1 MKSVSRF
8 LSIVLMSCISISS
21 CSQNSL
27 SETKTK
33 LATDIFEGSTPCNPS
48 VNAVLKIPLSDT
60 CVFMKW
66 ELVIFNKNGKDS
78 SFKLLISYGDF
89 QPNTMYFLG
98 GGKSMSI
105 VGKLWTTYI
114 LRNSTKYKILHL
126 AGDKNAPGLVFIQ
139 LDNNI
144 LHLIDS
150 NMKFIKGDPAFAF
163 VLNRIDT
170 SKAN

>member
-1 MKSVSRF
+1 MKSVSR
-8 LSIVLMSCISISS
+8 LLCIVLMSCIAISS

-27 SETKTK
+27 SETK
-33 LATDIFEGSTPCNPS
+33 LATDIFGGSTPCNPS
-48 VNAVLKIPLSDT
+48 VNALLKIPLSDT

-66 ELVIFNKNGKDS
+66 ELDVFKDS

-89 QPNTMYFLG
+89 QQNTMYFLG
-98 GGKSMSI
+98 GGKSMSFA
-105 VGKLWTTYI
+105 GKLSTTYI
-114 LRNSTKYKILHL
+114 IRNSTKYKILHL
-126 AGDKNAPGLVFIQ
+126 GGDKNAPGLVFIQ
-139 LDNNI
+139 MDNNI

-170 SKAN
+170 FKAN

>member
-8 LSIVLMSCISISS
+8 LSIVLMCCIAISS
-21 CSQNSL
+21 CSQNS
-27 SETKTK
+27 SSKTHI
-33 LATDIFEGSTPCNPS
+33 ATDIFAGSTSCNPS
-48 VNAVLKIPLSDT
+48 VNAVLKIPFSDT

-66 ELVIFNKNGKDS
+66 ELDIFNKNGKGS

-89 QPNTMYFLG
+89 QPNTAYFLG
-98 GGKSMSI
+98 GGKSMS
-105 VGKLWTTYI
+105 VAGKLWTTYI
-114 LRNSTKYKILHL
+114 IRNSTKYKILHL
-126 AGDKNAPGLVFIQ
+126 AGDKNAPGLLFIQ

-150 NMKFIKGDPAFAF
+150 NMKFIKGDPGFAF

-170 SKAN
+170 SKSN

>member
-8 LSIVLMSCISISS
+8 FSIALMCGIAISS

-27 SETKTK
+27 PETK
-33 LATDIFEGSTPCNPS
+33 LATDIYEGSTPCNPS
-48 VNAVLKIPLSDT
+48 VNAVLKIPLSEA

-66 ELVIFNKNGKDS
+66 ELDMFNKIGKDS

-126 AGDKNAPGLVFIQ
+126 AGDKNAPGLLFIQ

-144 LHLIDS
+144 LHLVDS
-150 NMKFIKGDPAFAF
+150 NMNLIKGDPGFAF

>member
-1 MKSVSRF
+1 MKSVSLF
-8 LSIVLMSCISISS
+8 LSIVLLCCIAITSCT
-21 CSQNSL
+21 QNS
-27 SETKTK
+27 SSDTK
-33 LATDIFEGSTPCNPS
+33 LSTDIFGGSTPCNPS

-66 ELVIFNKNGKDS
+66 ELDMFNKNGNDS

-89 QPNTMYFLG
+89 QPNTMHFLG

-114 LRNSTKYKILHL
+114 MRNSTKYKVFHL
-126 AGDKNAPGLVFIQ
+126 ADDNNDRRLLFIQ
-139 LDNNI
+139 MDNNI
-144 LHLIDS
+144 LHLLDS
-150 NMKFIKGDPAFAF
+150 NMKFIKGDPSFAF

-170 SKAN
+170 SQSD

>member
-8 LSIVLMSCISISS
+8 LSITLMCCNAISS

-27 SETKTK
+27 SQTKS
-33 LATDIFEGSTPCNPS
+33 ATDIFKGSTPCNPS

-66 ELVIFNKNGKDS
+66 ELELFNKNGSDS

-98 GGKSMSI
+98 GGKSMSM
-105 VGKLWTTYI
+105 VGKLRTSYI
-114 LRNSTKYKILHL
+114 IRNSTKYKILHL
-126 AGDKNAPGLVFIQ
+126 AGDKNAPELVFIQ

-144 LHLIDS
+144 LHLIDN
-150 NMKFIKGDPAFAF
+150 NMKFIKGDPGFAF
-163 VLNRIDT
+163 VLNRIDI
-170 SKAN
+170 SKSN

>member
-1 MKSVSRF
+1 MKSVSHF
-8 LSIVLMSCISISS
+8 FCIVLMCCIAMSS
-21 CSQNSL
+21 WSQNRS
-27 SETKTK
+27 SETK
-33 LATDIFEGSTPCNPS
+33 LATAIFEGSTPCNPS

-66 ELVIFNKNGKDS
+66 KLDMSSKNGKDS

-105 VGKLWTTYI
+105 VGKLWTTYVI
-114 LRNSTKYKILHL
+114 RNSTTYKILHL
-126 AGDKNAPGLVFIQ
+126 AGDKNASGLVFIQ

-150 NMKFIKGDPAFAF
+150 NMKFVKGDPGFAF
-163 VLNRIDT
+163 VLNRIDI
-170 SKAN
+170 SKSN

>member
-8 LSIVLMSCISISS
+8 LSIVLMCCIAISS

-27 SETKTK
+27 SRTR
-33 LATDIFEGSTPCNPS
+33 LATDIFEGSTSCNPS
-48 VNAVLKIPLSDT
+48 VNAVLKIPFSDT

-66 ELVIFNKNGKDS
+66 ELDIFNKNDKDS

-105 VGKLWTTYI
+105 AGKLWTTYVI
-114 LRNSTKYKILHL
+114 RNGTKYKILHL
-126 AGDKNAPGLVFIQ
+126 AGDKNAPGLLFIQ

-150 NMKFIKGDPAFAF
+150 NMKFIKGDPGFAF

-170 SKAN
+170 SKSN

>member
-1 MKSVSRF
+1 MKSVPCF
-8 LSIVLMSCISISS
+8 LSIILVSCIAISS

-27 SETKTK
+27 SGTR
-33 LATDIFEGSTPCNPS
+33 LATAIFVGSTPCNPS

-60 CVFMKW
+60 CIFMKW
-66 ELVIFNKNGKDS
+66 ELDLFNKNDKDS

-89 QPNTMYFLG
+89 QPNTMNFLG

-105 VGKLWTTYI
+105 AGKLWTTYFI
-114 LRNSTKYKILHL
+114 RNNTKYKILHL
-126 AGDKNAPGLVFIQ
+126 AGDKNTPGLVFIQ

-150 NMKFIKGDPAFAF
+150 NMKLIKGDPAFAF

-170 SKAN
+170 SKSD

>member
-8 LSIVLMSCISISS
+8 LSIVLMCCIAISS

-27 SETKTK
+27 SETK

-66 ELVIFNKNGKDS
+66 ELDMFNKNGKDS

-114 LRNSTKYKILHL
+114 IRNSTKYKILHL

-150 NMKFIKGDPAFAF
+150 NMKFIKGDPGFAF

>member
-1 MKSVSRF
+1 MKSVRLF
-8 LSIVLMSCISISS
+8 LSIEILCCIAITS
-21 CSQNSL
+21 CSQNSS
-27 SETKTK
+27 SETK
-33 LATDIFEGSTPCNPS
+33 LSTDIFGGSTPCNPS

-66 ELVIFNKNGKDS
+66 ELDVFNKNDTNS

-126 AGDKNAPGLVFIQ
+126 AGDKNAPGLLFIQ

-163 VLNRIDT
+163 VLNRIDI

>member
-1 MKSVSRF
+1 MKSVSR
-8 LSIVLMSCISISS
+8 LLCIVLMSCIAISS

-27 SETKTK
+27 SETK

-66 ELVIFNKNGKDS
+66 ELDVFNKNGKDS

-105 VGKLWTTYI
+105 TGKLWTTYI
-114 LRNSTKYKILHL
+114 IRNSTKYKILHL
-126 AGDKNAPGLVFIQ
+126 AGDKKSPELVFIQ
-139 LDNNI
+139 LDSNI

>member
-8 LSIVLMSCISISS
+8 LSIALMCCIAISS

-27 SETKTK
+27 PETQ

-60 CVFMKW
+60 CLFMKW
-66 ELVIFNKNGKDS
+66 KLDMFNKNGKDS

-114 LRNSTKYKILHL
+114 MRNNTKYKILHL

-150 NMKFIKGDPAFAF
+150 NMNFIKGDPGFAF
-163 VLNRIDT
+163 VLNRTDI
-170 SKAN
+170 SKSN

>member
-8 LSIVLMSCISISS
+8 LSIILFCCIAISS

-27 SETKTK
+27 PETK

-66 ELVIFNKNGKDS
+66 ELDMFNKIGKDS

-105 VGKLWTTYI
+105 VGKLWTTHI
-114 LRNSTKYKILHL
+114 IRNSTKYKILHL

-144 LHLIDS
+144 LHLVDS
-150 NMKFIKGDPAFAF
+150 NMNLIKGDPGFAF
-163 VLNRIDT
+163 VLNRIDPSQ
-170 SKAN
+170 SK

>member
-8 LSIVLMSCISISS
+8 LYIILICCISINS

-27 SETKTK
+27 PETK

-48 VNAVLKIPLSDT
+48 VNAILKIPLSDT

-66 ELVIFNKNGKDS
+66 ELDIFSKNGKDS

-98 GGKSMSI
+98 GGKSMNI
-105 VGKLWTTYI
+105 VGKLWTTYTI
-114 LRNSTKYKILHL
+114 RNSTKYKILHL
-126 AGDKNAPGLVFIQ
+126 AGDKNSPGLVFIQ

-144 LHLIDS
+144 LHFIDS
-150 NMKFIKGDPAFAF
+150 NMKFIKGDPSFAF
-163 VLNRIDT
+163 VLNRTDI
-170 SKAN
+170 SKSN

>member
-8 LSIVLMSCISISS
+8 LSIVLMCCIAISS

-27 SETKTK
+27 SETK
-33 LATDIFEGSTPCNPS
+33 LATDIFEGSTPCNLS

-66 ELVIFNKNGKDS
+66 ELDMFNKNGKDS

-105 VGKLWTTYI
+105 AGKLWTTYI
-114 LRNSTKYKILHL
+114 IRNSTKYKIFHL
-126 AGDKNAPGLVFIQ
+126 ADDKNDRGLLFIQ

-144 LHLIDS
+144 LHLLDS
-150 NMKFIKGDPAFAF
+150 NMNFIKGDPSFAF

-170 SKAN
+170 SKSN

>member
-8 LSIVLMSCISISS
+8 LSIALMCCITISS

-27 SETKTK
+27 PETK

-66 ELVIFNKNGKDS
+66 ELDVFNKNGKDS

-98 GGKSMSI
+98 GGKSMNI
-105 VGKLWTTYI
+105 AGKLWTTYI
-114 LRNSTKYKILHL
+114 IRNSTKYRIFHL
-126 AGDKNAPGLVFIQ
+126 ADDKNDRGLLFIQ

-144 LHLIDS
+144 LHLIDN
-150 NMKFIKGDPAFAF
+150 NMKFIKGDPSFAF
-163 VLNRIDT
+163 VLNRIDPSQ
-170 SKAN
+170 SK